1 MPKAPSALPDEKA
14 LRVAAIAAMLPRPS
28 LHEVLLPHLRELI
41 LSGDLPPTAP
51 IQEAELSR
59 QLGVS
64 RTPLREA
71 LKVLAAEGLV
81 LLRPHRSPMV
91 ASVEPGEIA
100 ATFETIVP
108 LEALAG
114 RLATERAGEEGRARL
129 AALHARL
136 LALYEAGNR
145 TGYFHLNRDFHLA
158 FAALAANPVLEATLA
173 ELLSKLM
180 RARASAN
187 LDRARWHQSTI
198 EHATILAAFTAREP
212 ERVAALLAEH
222 SSRTAEAVLAQLNRT

>member
-1 MPKAPSALPDEKA
+1 M
-14 LRVAAIAAMLPRPS
+14 
-28 LHEVLLPHLRELI
+28 LLPHLRELI

-81 LLRPHRSPMV
+81 LLRPHRSPIV
-91 ASVEPGEIA
+91 ASVDPGEIA
-100 ATFETIVP
+100 AIFETIVP

-114 RLATERAGEEGRARL
+114 RLAAERAGEQGRARL

-136 LALYEAGNR
+136 LALYASADR
-145 TGYFHLNRDFHLA
+145 APYFHLNREFHLE
-158 FAALAANPVLEATLA
+158 FATLAANPVLLATLA
-173 ELLSKLM
+173 DLHGKLM
-180 RARASAN
+180 RGRASAN
-187 LDRARWHQSTI
+187 LDRARWHQSTV
-198 EHATILAAFTAREP
+198 EHAAILAAFTARQP
-212 ERVAALLAEH
+212 ERVGELLADH
-222 SSRTAEAVLAQLNRT
+222 SRRTAEAVLAQLSRT